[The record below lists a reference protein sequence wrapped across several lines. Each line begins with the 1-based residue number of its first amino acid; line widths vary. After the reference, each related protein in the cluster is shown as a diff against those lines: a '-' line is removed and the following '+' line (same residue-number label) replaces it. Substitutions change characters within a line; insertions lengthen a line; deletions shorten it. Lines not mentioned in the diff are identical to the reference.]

1 MSVPISQM
9 RPSGLASGHADAL
22 KQSAGLAPVS
32 EPDRPGQEPPAGQPA
47 PRIADIVRPKSWDDS
62 TAAGL
67 PARRHALAEFLSART
82 VPAAALLAEFAFV
95 VAASFGAGALY
106 HNTTLGHLPSAE
118 FYFGGAILLASM
130 LVVPCGLARD
140 YALIRLTLPREQA
153 RSVFLHWNSA
163 YLLFAFLLFIT
174 HASDFY
180 SRGALVAQY
189 AAGLSAAL
197 LWRLALARL
206 VAFGLRKG
214 VLGGKSVVLVG
225 EGSSVTALAR
235 KLRAQGRGVDILG
248 VVRLPEMPERGD
260 LRGPADAT
268 RGVREAAAEIE
279 DIARRMH
286 LDEIVISLPWPQEHR
301 IRALVE
307 SLALVPA
314 CIHLAP
320 DARAAWTHGLAPSR
334 VGSLAALRLARAP
347 LSLRDRVLKRA
358 FDMVAGTVLLTVALP
373 FFAIIAI
380 CIKLD
385 SKGPVFFRQ
394 RRNGFNQSEFRILK
408 FRTMTTLDDG
418 ATVRQATREDSR
430 VTRVGRFLRRT
441 NIDELPQLINVL
453 AGEMSLVGPRPHAL
467 AHNNEYSKKIWLYA
481 RRHNVKPGITGLSQI
496 YGYRGET
503 KSLDRMSKRV
513 EYDLRYID
521 SWSLFLDVKILASTL
536 LSRKSFQNAY

>member
-1 MSVPISQM
+1 MTAPLSPL
-9 RPSGLASGHADAL
+9 RPSSHSHVHPEALSHPSALAGI
-22 KQSAGLAPVS
+22 S
-32 EPDRPGQEPPAGQPA
+32 EPDTREQQTPPNQSPA
-47 PRIADIVRPKSWDDS
+47 RIADIVRPKSWEEG
-62 TAAGL
+62 AAPSL
-67 PARRHALAEFLSART
+67 PRRHVLARFLSART
-82 VPAAALLAEFAFV
+82 VPAVALLAEFALV

-106 HNTTLGHLPSAE
+106 HGATLGNLPWAE
-118 FYFGGAILLASM
+118 FYFGGALLLASM

-140 YALIRLTLPREQA
+140 YALIRLTAPREQM
-153 RSVFLHWNSA
+153 RSAFLHWNSA
-163 YLLFAFLLFIT
+163 YLLFAFLLLLT
-174 HASDFY
+174 HASEFY
-180 SRGALVAQY
+180 SRGALIAQY
-189 AAGLSAAL
+189 AAGLSAAFI
-197 LWRLALARL
+197 WRLILARL

-214 VLGGKSVVLVG
+214 ALGGKSVVLVG
-225 EGSSVTALAR
+225 EAASVAAIAR
-235 KLRAQGRGVDILG
+235 KLGAQGRGVDILG
-248 VVRLPEMPERGD
+248 VIRLPDLPDRGD
-260 LRGPADAT
+260 LRGPADAL
-268 RGVREAAAEIE
+268 RGVREAAAAVE
-279 DIARRMH
+279 DIARSMH
-286 LDEIVISLPWPQEHR
+286 LDEVVISLPWAQEHR
-301 IRALVE
+301 VRALVE
-307 SLALVPA
+307 SLALVPS

-320 DARAAWTHGLAPSR
+320 DARAGWTHGLAPSR

-358 FDMVAGTVLLTVALP
+358 FDLVAGTVLLMVALP
-373 FFAIIAI
+373 FFAVIAL

-418 ATVRQATREDSR
+418 ATVRQATRGDSR
-430 VTRVGRFLRRT
+430 VTRVGRFLRQT

-453 AGEMSLVGPRPHAL
+453 AGDMSLVGPRPHAL
-467 AHNNEYSKKIWLYA
+467 AHNNEYSQKIWLYA

-521 SWSLFLDVKILASTL
+521 SWSLYLDLKILILTF